1 MAAGS
6 VADWSSA
13 ASYQPFGWRGRS
25 DRLLIEIIDTS
36 TLVGLHGAT

>member
-1 MAAGS
+1 VWPTGHPLRAINL
-6 VADWSSA
+6 
-13 ASYQPFGWRGRS
+13 FGWRGRS

>member
-1 MAAGS
+1 VWPTGHPLRAIK
-6 VADWSSA
+6 
-13 ASYQPFGWRGRS
+13 PFGWRGRS